1 MNRREFIK
9 MTDQEVI
16 QAFHIMWDNFPEPVT
31 ITQRSRE
38 IIAVNK
44 KAAELGLTAGIKCS
58 SIGKPEDHKGCLCNK
73 AIDENKS
80 VHVAYEGPQ
89 GKAYGFW
96 TPITERPE
104 WVLHCQQNPAG
115 GNQDSLCLQYD
126 TVHRL

>member
-1 MNRREFIK
+1 

-58 SIGKPEDHKGCLCNK
+58 SIGKP
-73 AIDENKS
+73 
-80 VHVAYEGPQ
+80 
-89 GKAYGFW
+89 
-96 TPITERPE
+96 
-104 WVLHCQQNPAG
+104 
-115 GNQDSLCLQYD
+115 
-126 TVHRL
+126 

>member
-1 MNRREFIK
+1 

-58 SIGKPEDHKGCLCNK
+58 SIGN
-73 AIDENKS
+73 
-80 VHVAYEGPQ
+80 
-89 GKAYGFW
+89 
-96 TPITERPE
+96 
-104 WVLHCQQNPAG
+104 
-115 GNQDSLCLQYD
+115 
-126 TVHRL
+126 